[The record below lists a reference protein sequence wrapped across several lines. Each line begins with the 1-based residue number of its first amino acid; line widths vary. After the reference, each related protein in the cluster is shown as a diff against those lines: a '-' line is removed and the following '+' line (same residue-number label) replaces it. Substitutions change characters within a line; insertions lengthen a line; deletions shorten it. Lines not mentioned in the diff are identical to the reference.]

1 MSARMRLAIVSGA
14 IIAVSLT
21 ACTPGTPDPTASDT
35 SAASPGPASTGTP
48 SAAPSSTSAPAD
60 DSIELPAACEDVFS
74 ASMRDRLTAAHL
86 PANDPTLTMPSTDLP
101 VAVQMIEGLPHLR
114 CTWGVASEVG
124 IATTVAL
131 VDAEQSEVLRDA
143 YRAAGSDCQ
152 VVDGDPQQ
160 TRCLAEERFEGEMPG
175 AIGEIHVFRANA
187 WLSTKW
193 INVDMAGYADD
204 MVAQL
209 WG

>member
-21 ACTPGTPDPTASDT
+21 ACTPGTPEPTASDT
-35 SAASPGPASTGTP
+35 STASPGPASTGTP

-74 ASMRDRLTAAHL
+74 ASMRDRLTAGHL

-101 VAVQMIEGLPHLR
+101 VAVQMIESLPHLR

>member
-35 SAASPGPASTGTP
+35 STASPGPASTGTP
-48 SAAPSSTSAPAD
+48 SAGPSSTAAPAD

-74 ASMRDRLTAAHL
+74 ASMRHRVTAAHL

-101 VAVQMIEGLPHLR
+101 VAVQMIESLPHLR

-152 VVDGDPQQ
+152 VVDGDPHH

-175 AIGEIHVFRANA
+175 EIGEIHVFRANA

>member
-1 MSARMRLAIVSGA
+1 MSARMRLAIVSSA
-14 IIAVSLT
+14 IIAVALT
-21 ACTPGTPDPTASDT
+21 ACAPGTPEPTASST
-35 SAASPGPASTGTP
+35 PTASRGPASTSTP
-48 SAAPSSTSAPAD
+48 SAPPSSTTAPSD
-60 DSIELPAACEDVFS
+60 DSIELPAACDDVFS
-74 ASMRDRLTAAHL
+74 PSMRDRLTAARL
-86 PANDPTLTMPSTDLP
+86 PANDPTLTMPSTDLT
-101 VAVQMIEGLPHLR
+101 VAVQMIDDLPHLR

-131 VDAEQSEVLRDA
+131 VDAEQSKVLRDA
-143 YRAAGSDCQ
+143 YRAEGSDCQ

-160 TRCLAEERFEGEMPG
+160 TRCLIEERFEGEMPG

>member
-21 ACTPGTPDPTASDT
+21 ACTPGTPDPTAGDT
-35 SAASPGPASTGTP
+35 STASPGPASTGTP
-48 SAAPSSTSAPAD
+48 SAGPSSTAAPAD

-101 VAVQMIEGLPHLR
+101 VAVQMIESLPHLR

-160 TRCLAEERFEGEMPG
+160 TRCLAEEKFEGEMPG

-193 INVDMAGYADD
+193 INADMAGYADD

>member
-1 MSARMRLAIVSGA
+1 MSARMRLAIVSSA
-14 IIAVSLT
+14 IIAVALT
-21 ACTPGTPDPTASDT
+21 ACAPGTPEPTASST
-35 SAASPGPASTGTP
+35 PTVSRGPASTSTP
-48 SAAPSSTSAPAD
+48 SAPPSSTTAPSD
-60 DSIELPAACEDVFS
+60 DSIELPAACDDVFS
-74 ASMRDRLTAAHL
+74 PSMRDRLTAARL
-86 PANDPTLTMPSTDLP
+86 PANDPTLTMPSTDLT
-101 VAVQMIEGLPHLR
+101 VAVQMIDDLPHLR

-131 VDAEQSEVLRDA
+131 VDAEQSKVLRDA
-143 YRAAGSDCQ
+143 YRAEGSDCQ

-160 TRCLAEERFEGEMPG
+160 TRCLIEERFEGEMPG